1 MTSPYAGATMIP
13 AISAPAEDREAF
25 VVRVYQHVGLA
36 LAAFVAFE
44 VMLFATGIADAL
56 TDFVFRNGGG
66 TWLLIL
72 GGFMVGQWLAS
83 NAAHRLENTGLQYAG
98 LFGSALLQ
106 ALIFAPFLG
115 ILIGTGASS
124 DIWIAGAITAVSFVA
139 LTIVGMTTKKDL
151 SFMRPMM
158 MWGGIVAIG
167 LIVAAA
173 IFGFQLGVWFSA
185 AMIALMGATIIY
197 QTQAIIRQYPVW
209 AHVGAALALFSSLM
223 TLFWYVLRLVSALR
237 R

>member
-1 MTSPYAGATMIP
+1 MTALQTSVP
-13 AISAPAEDREAF
+13 AISLNEDDRGEF
-25 VVRVYQHVGLA
+25 VVKVYQHVA
-36 LAAFVAFE
+36 AAVAAFVGFE
-44 VMLFATGIADAL
+44 ALLFMTGIAERMYEFFFAS
-56 TDFVFRNGGG
+56 GGR
-66 TWLLIL
+66 WLLLL
-72 GGFMVGQWLAS
+72 GGVMIGNWFVT
-83 NAAHRLENTGLQYAG
+83 NAARDFGNPARQYGSLLATAALE
-98 LFGSALLQ
+98 

-185 AMIALMGATIIY
+185 AMIGLMGATIIY
-197 QTQAIIRQYPVW
+197 QTQHIIRQYPVW

-223 TLFWYVLRLVSALR
+223 TLFWYVLRLVSQLR

>member
-25 VVRVYQHVGLA
+25 VVKVYQHVGLA

-44 VMLFATGIADAL
+44 VLLFVTGIADAL
-56 TDFVFRNGGG
+56 GDFVLSGGSG
-66 TWLLIL
+66 RWLLIL
-72 GGFMVGQWLAS
+72 GGFMVGQWMAS

-106 ALIFAPFLG
+106 SLIFAPFLA
-115 ILIGTGASS
+115 ILVGAGASS
-124 DIWIAGAITAVSFVA
+124 DIVIAGGITAVAFFA

-167 LIVAAA
+167 LIIGAA

-185 AMIALMGATIIY
+185 AMIGLMGATIIY
-197 QTQAIIRQYPVW
+197 QTQQIIRQYPVW

-223 TLFWYVLRLVSALR
+223 TLFWYVLRLVSQLR